1 MIAPQSQPTY
11 YMNQDYPCFN
21 QESTAN
27 LDDYFTSNFSTEM
40 LQTFAPQAERFVTE
54 TTESSG
60 SGSNSPYL
68 SNYYHNNNYRNQDYM
83 GNLSK
88 EPSQYSTS
96 DYRAQEER
104 VEESDDEDGSETPGK
119 GGIMQYKSV
128 LNSKIWDEEMDQ
140 LLLKL
145 GTQYKC
151 NWKKIANKYNHKKI
165 TSQFIKMRYKDLT
178 YAAPITRRIKFT
190 HQEDLMIA
198 KYFDK
203 YGSNWSEMAQFFP
216 DRSAIMLKNRY
227 YSFIRKRDVMDILLS
242 KSREIE
248 ANGVSVDSL
257 NTPESQKYTEN
268 MDLTKESS
276 HFAVQIPMQMSMP
289 TQMQQNQERHM
300 IFGHEESIKSRRNEQ
315 RVLAAENK
323 KNLDKDE
330 EIKILKARIK
340 ALQSLYLQTRGE
352 LAKYKNTN

>member
-1 MIAPQSQPTY
+1 MTAPAY
-11 YMNQDYPCFN
+11 YMNRDYPFFN
-21 QESTAN
+21 QEYTASQFQVQEN
-27 LDDYFTSNFSTEM
+27 FDDYFANNY
-40 LQTFAPQAERFVTE
+40 QNTFVPQNDPVQAARFITE

-60 SGSNSPYL
+60 SNSPDVA
-68 SNYYHNNNYRNQDYM
+68 NYYHNNYANQGWKQDEINSETHQVYL

-88 EPSQYSTS
+88 EPSQYSTTQGEK
-96 DYRAQEER
+96 A
-104 VEESDDEDGSETPGK
+104 EESDEDDEESETPGK

-145 GTQYKC
+145 GSQYKC

-203 YGSNWSEMAQFFP
+203 YGSNWSEMSQFFQ

-242 KSREIE
+242 KAREIE
-248 ANGVSVDSL
+248 SNGVAVDSL

-268 MDLTKESS
+268 MDLTKENYNCMM
-276 HFAVQIPMQMSMP
+276 QIPI
-289 TQMQQNQERHM
+289 QQNQERHV
-300 IFGHEESIKSRRNEQ
+300 IFGYEERVRNEL
-315 RVLAAENK
+315 RVAPVERK
-323 KNLDKDE
+323 KINDKDE

-340 ALQSLYLQTRGE
+340 ALQSLYLKTRGE
-352 LAKYKNTN
+352 LAKFKDQN